1 MFAGLEKA
9 TGESKAQIES
19 TLNIFMNAE
28 TARRLADRNSELE
41 RYRQGEE
48 TKRAGLNASSQAG
61 IAAANRALQEK
72 IAGMPPDSARTAMLL
87 GTGKT
92 DQERLESG
100 MRKAQEISE
109 NPKIIIQEYA
119 KHRKAAED
127 AVPPRIPMTAEEF
140 AEQAHILIA
149 AMKNKRNVNPAEE
162 ALVNKHAPKT

>member
-1 MFAGLEKA
+1 MDAQAAKRLQEGENARAVLRD
-9 TGESKAQIES
+9 TGE
-19 TLNIFMNAE
+19 T
-28 TARRLADRNSELE
+28 T
-41 RYRQGEE
+41 
-48 TKRAGLNASSQAG
+48 RANLNASSQAG
-61 IAAANRALQEK
+61 IAAANRAMQEK
-72 IAGMPPDSARTAMLL
+72 IAGMPSDSARTAMLL

-127 AVPPRIPMTAEEF
+127 AIPPRIPMTAEEF
-140 AEQAHILIA
+140 AEQSQILIA

-162 ALVNKHAPKT
+162 ALVNKHAPKQ